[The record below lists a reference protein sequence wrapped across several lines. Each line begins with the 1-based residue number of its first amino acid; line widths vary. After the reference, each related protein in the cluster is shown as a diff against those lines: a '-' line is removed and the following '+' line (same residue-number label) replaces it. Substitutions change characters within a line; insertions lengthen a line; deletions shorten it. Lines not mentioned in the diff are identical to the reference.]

1 MNAAQ
6 QQIREF
12 MVNARQAT
20 PDRPAMPGA
29 DVRVLRV
36 KLIAEELIE
45 LARALGIHLRIDTD
59 GGQDIPEARIVASP
73 IAKTDLV
80 ESYDAVLDL
89 LVVVIGTGVALGL
102 DIEPGWQEVHRSNM
116 SKFIDGHLRE
126 DGKWVKGPSYS
137 PAALRPIVDR
147 QLAQPL

>member
-1 MNAAQ
+1 MKAAQ
-6 QQIREF
+6 QQIRQF
-12 MVNARQAT
+12 MASAHQAT
-20 PDRPAMPGA
+20 PDRPAMPDA

-45 LARALGIHLRIDTD
+45 LAQALGIHLRIDND
-59 GGQDIPEARIVASP
+59 GGQDIPEARVVASP
-73 IAKTDLV
+73 VAKTDLV

-89 LVVVIGTGVALGL
+89 LVVVVGTANALGL

-137 PAALRPIVDR
+137 PADLQPIVDQ
-147 QLAQPL
+147 QLEKPL